1 MPTFRR
7 ARGTLLR
14 LTRARP
20 AAVIVGVTLATG
32 AAVLMLGDYS
42 WESWLTDGLG
52 LVLGGTGVA
61 LVVIGIGGQRPDWVD
76 PDGR

>member
-14 LTRARP
+14 LALARP
-20 AAVIVGVTLATG
+20 AAVIVGVALATG
-32 AAVLMLGDYS
+32 SATLMFGDFS

-61 LVVIGIGGQRPDWVD
+61 LVMIGISGPRPDWVD
-76 PDGR
+76 T

>member
-14 LTRARP
+14 LARARP
-20 AAVIVGVTLATG
+20 AAVIVGVTLTAG
-32 AAVLMLGDYS
+32 SASLMFGDFS

-61 LVVIGIGGQRPDWVD
+61 LVMIGISGPRPDWVD
-76 PDGR
+76 T